1 MIGRVV
7 LVVSVGSVTDVVVI
21 GRGDVVVSA
30 TGIIAIESTSLRPKL
45 PLSVSV
51 VQIQWTSYTLP
62 ALSRRSGPAAL
73 KLARKSIPDKSCDVL
88 MFSDPPFSEPRFGCV
103 VWVQDS

>member
-30 TGIIAIESTSLRPKL
+30 TGIIAIESTSLRPK
-45 PLSVSV
+45 
-51 VQIQWTSYTLP
+51 TLP